1 MPEGIG
7 YGPNVGGNVRA
18 EQQLIQQQNQNRDT
32 SVQRREQQEDAVQRR
47 QNTESI
53 QQQEALQSEA
63 GRSEQRQRDERLRT
77 DTADTSNQ
85 LRAPDS
91 QTVQQLELNAANR
104 REQQENVSG
113 LGQTAVNSYNS
124 LQVRESN
131 ESLSESVKVDFF
143 A

>member
-85 LRAPDS
+85 LRAPDA
-91 QTVQQLELNAANR
+91 QTIQQLELNAATR
-104 REQQENVSG
+104 RELQQTSSG

-124 LQVRESN
+124 LQVN
-131 ESLSESVKVDFF
+131 ESSQDMARKIKVDIT